1 MVWMP
6 STRPRGGRIENGLRK
21 QLCHTPKNAPILA
34 FKRSTAAQSAPDAP
48 QSLPALLRNGTA
60 GAAVGDSRPMPVRP
74 ASPLKGSPLR

>member
-48 QSLPALLRNGTA
+48 QSLPALLRNGAT
-60 GAAVGDSRPMPVRP
+60 GAIADHGHP
-74 ASPLKGSPLR
+74 ASFRFARPSTGLPLR